1 MSATLPLP
9 QPLPNPKR
17 TTRRF
22 PKMLPLARETLSS
35 DGPSQDQPAG
45 RAAMLTLM
53 AALVPVLGPHLSHLP
68 AWCLAF
74 GSILFLWRLW
84 LVWRSRFAPVKLPS
98 KWLLAF
104 LMALAIAGTLWTHRT
119 LFGRDAGVT
128 FITLMLLLKLLETR
142 SKRDAV
148 IAVFLSYFL
157 ILTTFFYSQ
166 TIGTA
171 ALMLVSLVLITSA
184 LIAANRDAAPM
195 PPLAQTRLAGTIILQ
210 AFPMM
215 LVLFLLFPRV
225 NGPLW
230 GLPADSVSGV
240 SGLSD
245 SMSPGQITSLSLSDG
260 VAFRVKFN
268 SPMPKESAM
277 YWRGP
282 VLSSFDGRNWRMQ
295 AGNPLRP
302 SRFEAA
308 GVAVDYT
315 VTMEPLQKAWLFALE
330 MPTKL
335 PDYAHLTPDLQPIN
349 SKPVQGR
356 LRYDARSYPAYRPV
370 AYEDRADLAPFLAM
384 PPRVNPRTRNLVSTW
399 MFEGTTGEALVAR
412 ALNHFRTEEFF
423 YTFEPPLLDNH
434 PVDEFLFITKRG
446 FCEHYASAFTAMM
459 RMGGV
464 PARVVTGYQ
473 GGEVNPVDGYFT
485 VRQADAHA
493 WSEVWLKGRGWVR
506 VDPTSAVSPA
516 RIERGLAGALPQR
529 FATPLMARFTPAWS
543 TDALRKFKFNW
554 EAVTNSW
561 NQWVLNYSPD
571 RQRETLQR
579 LGMKTPTWQEMTVA
593 MVAGMAL
600 VLLVVTGW
608 VLKARRER
616 DPVQRAWER
625 FCQRLARA
633 GFARASAEGPLD
645 YSRRVAAELRRKR
658 PASAALAQVL
668 SRIKAIAESYAAL
681 RYGRERDAAGVRQ
694 FAQMVKELRV

>member
-1 MSATLPLP
+1 MNTTLPLP
-9 QPLPNPKR
+9 QPAR
-17 TTRRF
+17 SARRF
-22 PKMLPLARETLSS
+22 PKVLPLTRETLSS
-35 DGPSQDQPAG
+35 DGPSQDQPVG
-45 RAAMLTLM
+45 RAAMVTLLV
-53 AALVPVLGPHLSHLP
+53 ALLPVLGPHVSHLP
-68 AWCLAF
+68 TWCVAF
-74 GSILFLWRLW
+74 GSILLMWRTW
-84 LVWRSRFAPVKLPS
+84 ITWRSGMVPVKLPS
-98 KWLLAF
+98 KWLLAL

-268 SPMPKESAM
+268 TPMPKESAM

-282 VLSSFDGRNWRMQ
+282 VLSSFDGRNWRIQSTPQALPMKVEQ
-295 AGNPLRP
+295 AGPP
-302 SRFEAA
+302 
-308 GVAVDYT
+308 VDYT
-315 VTMEPLQKAWLFALE
+315 VTLEPSQKPWLFALE
-330 MPTKL
+330 MPSTL
-335 PDYAHLTPDLQPIN
+335 PEYARLTPEWQILN
-349 SKPVQGR
+349 TKPVQGR
-356 LRYDARSYPAYRPV
+356 LRYDARSYPGYRPV
-370 AYEDRADLAPFLAM
+370 AHEDRADLAPYLAL
-384 PPRVNPRTRNLVSTW
+384 PPRINPRTRNLVSTW
-399 MFEGTTGEALVAR
+399 LFEGTAGEALVAR
-412 ALNHFRTEEFF
+412 ALNYFRTEEFF

-459 RMGGV
+459 RMGGI

-529 FATPLMARFTPAWS
+529 FATPLMARFAPGWS
-543 TDALRKFKFNW
+543 TDVLQKFKFNW

-571 RQRETLQR
+571 RQRETLER
-579 LGMKTPTWQEMTVA
+579 LGMKTPTWREMTVA
-593 MVAGMAL
+593 MVIGMAL
-600 VLLVVTGW
+600 VLLAVTGW
-608 VLKARRER
+608 LLKARRER
-616 DPVQRAWER
+616 DPVQRAWEA
-625 FCQRLARA
+625 FCKRLARA
-633 GFARASAEGPLD
+633 GLARAPAEGPLD
-645 YSRRVAAELRRKR
+645 FGRRAAAELHRAR
-658 PASAALAQVL
+658 PASAALAEL
-668 SRIKAIAESYAAL
+668 LPRIKAIAESYAAL
-681 RYGRERDAAGVRQ
+681 RYGCERDAAGVRQ

>member
-1 MSATLPLP
+1 MSTTLPVP
-9 QPLPNPKR
+9 AKHP
-17 TTRRF
+17 TRLF
-22 PKMLPLARETLSS
+22 PKVLPLTRETLSS

-45 RAAMLTLM
+45 RAAMVTLLI
-53 AALVPVLGPHLSHLP
+53 ALVPVLAPHLSHLP
-68 AWCLAF
+68 EWCIAF
-74 GSILFLWRLW
+74 GGILFAWRAW
-84 LVWRSRFAPVKLPS
+84 LTWRSGFAPVKLPS
-98 KWLLAF
+98 KWLLML
-104 LMALAIAGTLWTHRT
+104 LMALAIAGTLYTHRT

-128 FITLMLLLKLLETR
+128 FITLMLSLKLLETR

-148 IAVFLSYFL
+148 VAVFLSYFL

-166 TIGTA
+166 TIGVA

-195 PPLAQTRLAGTIILQ
+195 PPLAQTRLAGLIILQ

-215 LVLFLLFPRV
+215 LVLFVLFPRV

-260 VAFRVKFN
+260 VAFRVKFH
-268 SPMPKESAM
+268 SPMPKESVM

-302 SRFEAA
+302 ARFEEA

-315 VTMEPLQKAWLFALE
+315 VTLEPLQKPWLFALE
-330 MPTKL
+330 MPTRL
-335 PDYAHLTPDLQPIN
+335 PEYGRLTPDLQPIN
-349 SKPVQGR
+349 TKPVQGR
-356 LRYDARSYPAYRPV
+356 LRYDARSYPAYQSV
-370 AYEDRADLAPFLAM
+370 AYEERSDLAPYLAL
-384 PPRVNPRTRNLVSTW
+384 PPRSNPRTRDLIGTW
-399 MFEGTTGEALVAR
+399 LFEGTTGEALVAR
-412 ALNHFRTEEFF
+412 ALRHFRSEDFF

-473 GGEVNPVDGYFT
+473 GGEVNPVDGFFT

-493 WSEVWLKGRGWVR
+493 WSEVWLKGRGWIR
-506 VDPTSAVSPA
+506 VDPTGAVSPA
-516 RIERGLAGALPQR
+516 RVERGLGGALPQR
-529 FATPLMARFTPAWS
+529 FAPPLLARFTGAWS
-543 TDALRKFKFNW
+543 TDALQKFKFNW
-554 EAVTNSW
+554 EAVSNAW

-571 RQRETLQR
+571 RQKETLER
-579 LGMKTPTWQEMTVA
+579 LGMKTPGWQEMVVA
-593 MVAGMAL
+593 MVIGMAL
-600 VLLVVTGW
+600 MSLLVAGW
-608 VLKARRER
+608 LLKAWREH

-625 FCQRLARA
+625 FCKRLARA
-633 GFARASAEGPLD
+633 GVTRAPAEGPLD
-645 YSRRVAAELRRKR
+645 YGQRISAELRRAR
-658 PASAALAQVL
+658 PASTALAQVQA
-668 SRIKAIAESYAAL
+668 RIKAIVDSYAAL
-681 RYGRERDAAGVRQ
+681 RYGRARDAAGVRQ